1 MRSGATRA
9 LLTGASGGIGRA
21 LAVELH
27 RRGATVLLVGR
38 TDDALHPLVQTLGAR
53 SDRVRAHAADLAT
66 ESGRADVARQAVE
79 WGCNVLVNNAG
90 LSEFALVDQ
99 QTDAGLERMFA
110 VNVFAPMQLTR
121 ALLPHLRGL
130 PEAAVL
136 NVGSVFGSL
145 AYPGFAAYSA
155 SKFALRGY
163 TEALRRELA
172 DSHVGVHYL
181 APRATRTGMNPLAV
195 ERMNAE
201 LGVAMDPPELVARAA
216 CDMLEQGRR
225 ETVLGWPEKA
235 FVRINALLPRVV
247 DGSLRKQ
254 LAVIRRHARSAE
266 ATHFEPTP
274 GGEPR

>member
-1 MRSGATRA
+1 MNPAAMRV
-9 LLTGASGGIGRA
+9 LLTGATGGIGSAIA
-21 LAVELH
+21 LELR
-27 RRGATVLLVGR
+27 RRGAAVLLVGR
-38 TDDALHPLVQTLGAR
+38 AEGALGPLAEVLGAPD
-53 SDRVRAHAADLAT
+53 DRVAMHVADLAS
-66 ESGRADVARQAVE
+66 ESDRIAVVRHASA

-90 LSEFALVDQ
+90 VGEFALVDQ

-110 VNVFAPMQLTR
+110 VNVLAPMQLTR
-121 ALLPHLRGL
+121 ALLPHLRDL
-130 PEAAVL
+130 PAAAVL

-155 SKFALRGY
+155 TKFALRGY

-172 DSHVGVHYL
+172 DTAVRIHYL
-181 APRATRTGMNPLAV
+181 APRATRTGMNAAAV

-225 ETVLGWPEKA
+225 EVVLGWPEKA

-254 LAVIRRHARSAE
+254 LAVVRRHAHGTETAPHPD
-266 ATHFEPTP
+266 T
-274 GGEPR
+274 GGELQ